1 MANQTFTRDELRKYN
16 GQNGAAA
23 YIAID
28 GIVYD
33 VTHSPAW
40 KNGIHQGYQAG
51 YDLTDAL
58 YKVSPHK
65 DRVLANL
72 PKVGILVGE
81 E

>member
-1 MANQTFTRDELRKYN
+1 M
-16 GQNGAAA
+16 
-23 YIAID
+23 
-28 GIVYD
+28 
-33 VTHSPAW
+33 THSPAW
-40 KNGIHQGYQAG
+40 KNGIHHGYQAG

>member
-28 GIVYD
+28 GIIYD
-33 VTHSPAW
+33 VTHSPAQE
-40 KNGIHQGYQAG
+40 NGIHHGYQAG
-51 YDLTDAL
+51 YDLTDEL

-72 PKVGILVGE
+72 PKVGTLVE
-81 E
+81 EE

>member
-40 KNGIHQGYQAG
+40 KNGIHHGYQAG
-51 YDLTDAL
+51 YD
-58 YKVSPHK
+58 
-65 DRVLANL
+65 
-72 PKVGILVGE
+72 
-81 E
+81 